1 MRKAGWIAGSIAL
14 AALLVLI
21 AWLASNRIFL
31 DPTDLRKED
40 ALVVQAAWAQAIL
53 SAFAVIAAMLV
64 GQRQSRVN
72 LEIAD
77 ASHRRSMDLVNEELK
92 RANKA
97 IGQESAARRVL
108 ARHALRPLVI
118 QLKLGVKSVALG
130 PQENVE
136 GKLLDIISAASTAK
150 TSFEEIR
157 KHLETDAK
165 RALMCRRIAEVL
177 GECGTLWDDWTA
189 YSRGPYSPQA
199 GGFLPRKIKPEEY
212 DILQA
217 KLVRYAGSISRR
229 ISLL

>member
-1 MRKAGWIAGSIAL
+1 MKKAGWIAGSIAL
-14 AALLVLI
+14 AAVLVLI

-72 LEIAD
+72 MEIAD

-97 IGQESAARRVL
+97 IGQESAARRNL

-118 QLKLGVKSVALG
+118 QLKLGIQSVALG
-130 PQENVE
+130 SQENVAD
-136 GKLLDIISAASTAK
+136 KLRDIISATSTAK

-157 KHLETDAK
+157 KHLEADAK
-165 RALMCRRIAEVL
+165 RALMCRRIAELL
-177 GECGTLWDDWTA
+177 GECATLWDDWSG
-189 YSRGPYSPQA
+189 YSLGSYSPQT
-199 GGFLPRKIKPEEY
+199 GGLLPRKVKPEEY
-212 DILQA
+212 DLLQA
-217 KLVRYAGSISRR
+217 KLVKYAGGISRR